1 MKLANIRNFAII
13 AHIDHGKSTLADRI
27 MEQTDT
33 VSKRQLSDQLL
44 DSMEVEQAHGVTV
57 KSRSVRNFY
66 QADNGQEY
74 EYNLIDTPGHVDF
87 SYEVSKSLT
96 ASDGVILLVD
106 ATQGV
111 QAQTVANLR
120 LALKHNLTIIP
131 VINKI
136 DNAAADVAATEAQ
149 IRALRPEFAHMDIL
163 KISAKTGENVHQVLE
178 AIYQKILAPQG
189 NPDAPL
195 KALIFDSQYDSYQG
209 IIADVRL
216 IDGQLKNQ
224 QKLELM
230 QGVSKFNAQAV
241 GIFTPDMKPVKE
253 LNAGEVGYI
262 VTGIKDVASV
272 QVGDTLTAAENPT
285 KNAIPHFKPAQSMV
299 YAGFY
304 PKGNT
309 SYEALKQAIS
319 KLALNDSAFHYTPEQ
334 SEALDASFRCG
345 FLGIFHLQI
354 IQERLRDEYHVE
366 VLTTAP
372 NATYHVYLKQPQP
385 KQEYLTITNPAKFPN
400 FSEIDY
406 VTESYV
412 KAVITTPNEYL
423 GAVMK
428 LCDQHFGEMVDLDN
442 QQDLVTLTYKLPVS
456 EIAYDFFNSLKSI
469 THGFATLDTEFLDY
483 ELVDVVKIQIQ
494 INYAAVDALDIIVPR
509 QKADLIAHKLVKK
522 LKYTVPRRLYPMPVQ
537 AVVENKS
544 IARVDVPPLR
554 KNAAVNGEKRSISKK
569 QQLLRRQS
577 LNKRQAVKSD
587 IKLPQSV
594 FDAILNINE
603 PD

>member
-87 SYEVSKSLT
+87 SYEVSKSLA
-96 ASDGVILLVD
+96 ASDGAILLVD

-149 IRALRPEFAHMDIL
+149 IRALRPEFADVTIL

-178 AIYQKILAPQG
+178 AIYQKIPAPQG
-189 NPDAPL
+189 KPAAPL
-195 KALIFDSQYDSYQG
+195 KALLFDSQYDSYQG

-216 IDGQLKNQ
+216 IDGTLKSQ

-230 QGVSKFNAQAV
+230 QGGSTFNAQAV

-253 LNAGEVGYI
+253 LNAGEVGYL

-334 SEALDASFRCG
+334 SEALDAGFRCG

-385 KQEYLTITNPAKFPN
+385 KQEYLTITNPAKFPD

-537 AVVENKS
+537 AMVENKA

>member
-87 SYEVSKSLT
+87 SYEVSKSLA
-96 ASDGVILLVD
+96 ASDGAILLVD

-149 IRALRPEFAHMDIL
+149 IRALRPEFADVDIL

-178 AIYQKILAPQG
+178 AIYQKIPAPQG
-189 NPDAPL
+189 NLDAPL

-216 IDGQLKNQ
+216 IDGQLQNQ
-224 QKLELM
+224 QKLQLM
-230 QGVSKFNAQAV
+230 QGGSIFNAQAI
-241 GIFTPDMKPVKE
+241 GIFTPNMQPVKA
-253 LNAGEVGYI
+253 LNAGEVGYV

-272 QVGDTLTAAENPT
+272 QVGDTLTAADNPT

-299 YAGFY
+299 YAGLY
-304 PKGNT
+304 PKGKT

-334 SEALDASFRCG
+334 SEALDAGFRCG

-372 NATYHVYLKQPQP
+372 NATYHVYLKQPEP
-385 KQEYLTITNPAKFPN
+385 KQEYVTITNPAKFPD

-412 KAVITTPNEYL
+412 KAVITTPNDYL

-428 LCDQHFGEMVDLDN
+428 LCDQHFGEMVNLDN

-537 AVVENKS
+537 AMVENKS

>member
-87 SYEVSKSLT
+87 SYEVSKSLA
-96 ASDGVILLVD
+96 ASDGAILLVD

-149 IRALRPEFAHMDIL
+149 IRALRPEFADVAIL
-163 KISAKTGENVHQVLE
+163 KISAKTCENVHQVLE
-178 AIYQKILAPQG
+178 AIYQKIPAPQG
-189 NPDAPL
+189 KPAAPL

-216 IDGQLKNQ
+216 IDGTLKSQ

-230 QGVSKFNAQAV
+230 QGGSTFNAQAV

-262 VTGIKDVASV
+262 VTGVKDVASV

-334 SEALDASFRCG
+334 SEALDAGFRCG

-372 NATYHVYLKQPQP
+372 NATYHVYLKQPQL
-385 KQEYLTITNPAKFPN
+385 KQEYLTITNPAKFPD

-537 AVVENKS
+537 AMVENKS

>member
-87 SYEVSKSLT
+87 SYEVSKSLA
-96 ASDGVILLVD
+96 ASDGAILLVD

-120 LALKHNLTIIP
+120 LAVKHNLTIIP

-149 IRALRPEFAHMDIL
+149 IRALRPEFADVDIL

-178 AIYQKILAPQG
+178 AIYQKIPAPQG
-189 NPDAPL
+189 KPDAPL

-216 IDGQLKNQ
+216 IDGQLKSQ
-224 QKLELM
+224 QKLGLM
-230 QGVSKFNAQAV
+230 QGGSTFNAQAV

-334 SEALDASFRCG
+334 SEALDAGFRCG

-400 FSEIDY
+400 FSKIDY

-537 AVVENKS
+537 AMVENKA

>member
-87 SYEVSKSLT
+87 SYEVSKSLA
-96 ASDGVILLVD
+96 ASDGAILLVD

-149 IRALRPEFAHMDIL
+149 IRALRPEFADVAIL

-178 AIYQKILAPQG
+178 AIYQKIPAPQG
-189 NPDAPL
+189 NLDAPL

-216 IDGQLKNQ
+216 IDGQLQNQ
-224 QKLELM
+224 QKLQLM
-230 QGVSKFNAQAV
+230 QGGSTFNAQAV

-253 LNAGEVGYI
+253 LNAGEVGYL

-334 SEALDASFRCG
+334 SEALDAGFRCG

-372 NATYHVYLKQPQP
+372 NATYHVYLKQTQP
-385 KQEYLTITNPAKFPN
+385 KQEYLTITNPAKFPD

-428 LCDQHFGEMVDLDN
+428 LCDQHFGEMVNLDN

-494 INYAAVDALDIIVPR
+494 INYASVDALDIIVPR

-537 AVVENKS
+537 AMVENKS

>member
-87 SYEVSKSLT
+87 SYEVSKSLA
-96 ASDGVILLVD
+96 ASDGAILLVD

-149 IRALRPEFAHMDIL
+149 IRALRPEFANVDIL

-178 AIYQKILAPQG
+178 AIYQKIPAPQG
-189 NPDAPL
+189 KPDAPL

-216 IDGQLKNQ
+216 IDGQLKSQ

-230 QGVSKFNAQAV
+230 QGGSIFNAQAV
-241 GIFTPDMKPVKE
+241 GIFTPNMKPVKE

-334 SEALDASFRCG
+334 SEALDAGFRCG

-372 NATYHVYLKQPQP
+372 NATYHVYLKQPQS
-385 KQEYLTITNPAKFPN
+385 KQEYLTITNPAKFPD

-537 AVVENKS
+537 AMVENKA

>member
-87 SYEVSKSLT
+87 SYEVSKSLA
-96 ASDGVILLVD
+96 ASDGAILLVD

-149 IRALRPEFAHMDIL
+149 IRALRPEFADVAIL

-178 AIYQKILAPQG
+178 AIYQKIPAPQG
-189 NPDAPL
+189 KPAAPL
-195 KALIFDSQYDSYQG
+195 KALLFDSQYDSYQG

-216 IDGQLKNQ
+216 IDGTLKSQ

-230 QGVSKFNAQAV
+230 QGGSTFNAQAV

-253 LNAGEVGYI
+253 LNAGEVGYL

-304 PKGNT
+304 PKGDT

-334 SEALDASFRCG
+334 SEALDAGFRCG

-385 KQEYLTITNPAKFPN
+385 KQEYLTITNPAKFPD

-428 LCDQHFGEMVDLDN
+428 LCDQHFGEMVNLDN

-537 AVVENKS
+537 AMVENKA

>member
-87 SYEVSKSLT
+87 SYEVSKSLA
-96 ASDGVILLVD
+96 ASDGAILLVD

-149 IRALRPEFAHMDIL
+149 IRALRPEFADVAIL

-178 AIYQKILAPQG
+178 AIYQKIPAPQG
-189 NPDAPL
+189 NPDEPL

-216 IDGQLKNQ
+216 IDGQLQNE
-224 QKLELM
+224 QKLQLM
-230 QGVSKFNAQAV
+230 QGGSIFNAQAI
-241 GIFTPDMKPVKE
+241 GIFTPNMQSVKA
-253 LNAGEVGYI
+253 LNAGEVGYV

-272 QVGDTLTAAENPT
+272 QVGDTLTAADNPT

-299 YAGFY
+299 YAGLY
-304 PKGNT
+304 PKGKT

-334 SEALDASFRCG
+334 SEALDAGFRCG

-372 NATYHVYLKQPQP
+372 NATYHVYLKQPEP
-385 KQEYLTITNPAKFPN
+385 KQEYVTITNPAKFPD

-412 KAVITTPNEYL
+412 KAVITTPNDYL

-428 LCDQHFGEMVDLDN
+428 LCDQHFGEMVNLDN

-537 AVVENKS
+537 AMVENKS

>member
-149 IRALRPEFAHMDIL
+149 IRALRPEFAHVDIL

-178 AIYQKILAPQG
+178 AIYQKIPAPQG

-334 SEALDASFRCG
+334 SEALDAGFRCG

-603 PD
+603 PN

>member
-87 SYEVSKSLT
+87 SYEVSKSLA
-96 ASDGVILLVD
+96 ASDGAILLVD

-149 IRALRPEFAHMDIL
+149 IRALRPEFADVAIL

-178 AIYQKILAPQG
+178 AIYQKIPAPQG
-189 NPDAPL
+189 NPDEPL
-195 KALIFDSQYDSYQG
+195 KALIFDSLYDSYQG

-216 IDGQLKNQ
+216 IDGQLQNQ
-224 QKLELM
+224 QKLQLM
-230 QGVSKFNAQAV
+230 QGGSIFNAQAI
-241 GIFTPDMKPVKE
+241 GIFTPNMQPVKA
-253 LNAGEVGYI
+253 LNAGEVGYV

-272 QVGDTLTAAENPT
+272 QVGDTLTAADNPT

-299 YAGFY
+299 YAGLY
-304 PKGNT
+304 PKGKT

-334 SEALDASFRCG
+334 SEALDAGFRCG

-372 NATYHVYLKQPQP
+372 NATYHVYLKQPEP
-385 KQEYLTITNPAKFPN
+385 KQEYVTITNPAKFPD

-412 KAVITTPNEYL
+412 KAVITTPNDYL

-428 LCDQHFGEMVDLDN
+428 LCDQHFGEMVNLDN

-537 AVVENKS
+537 AMVENKS

>member
-87 SYEVSKSLT
+87 SYEVSKSLA
-96 ASDGVILLVD
+96 ASDGAILLVD

-149 IRALRPEFAHMDIL
+149 IRALRPEFADVAIL

-178 AIYQKILAPQG
+178 AIYQKIPAPQG

-216 IDGQLKNQ
+216 IDGQLQ
-224 QKLELM
+224 SEQKLQLM
-230 QGVSKFNAQAV
+230 QGGSIFNAQAI
-241 GIFTPDMKPVKE
+241 GIFTPNMQPVKA
-253 LNAGEVGYI
+253 LNAGEVGYV

-272 QVGDTLTAAENPT
+272 QVGDTLTAADNPT

-299 YAGFY
+299 YAGLY
-304 PKGNT
+304 PKGKT

-334 SEALDASFRCG
+334 SEALDAGFRCG

-372 NATYHVYLKQPQP
+372 NATYHVYLKQPEP
-385 KQEYLTITNPAKFPN
+385 KQEYVTITNPAKFPD

-412 KAVITTPNEYL
+412 KAVITTPNDYL

-428 LCDQHFGEMVDLDN
+428 LCDQHFGEMVNLDN

-537 AVVENKS
+537 AMVENKS

>member
-87 SYEVSKSLT
+87 SYEVSKSLA
-96 ASDGVILLVD
+96 ASDGAILLVD

-136 DNAAADVAATEAQ
+136 DNAAADVVATEAQ
-149 IRALRPEFAHMDIL
+149 IRALRPEFADVAIL

-178 AIYQKILAPQG
+178 AIYQKIPAPQG

-216 IDGQLKNQ
+216 IDGQLQNQ
-224 QKLELM
+224 QKLQLM
-230 QGVSKFNAQAV
+230 QGGSTFNAQAV

-253 LNAGEVGYI
+253 LNAGEVGYL

-272 QVGDTLTAAENPT
+272 QVGDTLTAA
-285 KNAIPHFKPAQSMV
+285 
-299 YAGFY
+299 
-304 PKGNT
+304 
-309 SYEALKQAIS
+309 
-319 KLALNDSAFHYTPEQ
+319 
-334 SEALDASFRCG
+334 
-345 FLGIFHLQI
+345 
-354 IQERLRDEYHVE
+354 
-366 VLTTAP
+366 
-372 NATYHVYLKQPQP
+372 
-385 KQEYLTITNPAKFPN
+385 
-400 FSEIDY
+400 
-406 VTESYV
+406 
-412 KAVITTPNEYL
+412 
-423 GAVMK
+423 
-428 LCDQHFGEMVDLDN
+428 
-442 QQDLVTLTYKLPVS
+442 
-456 EIAYDFFNSLKSI
+456 
-469 THGFATLDTEFLDY
+469 
-483 ELVDVVKIQIQ
+483 
-494 INYAAVDALDIIVPR
+494 
-509 QKADLIAHKLVKK
+509 
-522 LKYTVPRRLYPMPVQ
+522 
-537 AVVENKS
+537 
-544 IARVDVPPLR
+544 
-554 KNAAVNGEKRSISKK
+554 
-569 QQLLRRQS
+569 
-577 LNKRQAVKSD
+577 
-587 IKLPQSV
+587 
-594 FDAILNINE
+594 
-603 PD
+603 

>member
-87 SYEVSKSLT
+87 SYEVSKSLA
-96 ASDGVILLVD
+96 ASDGAILLVD

-136 DNAAADVAATEAQ
+136 DNAAADVETTEAQ
-149 IRALRPEFAHMDIL
+149 IRALRPEFADVAIL

-178 AIYQKILAPQG
+178 AIYQKIPAPQG

-216 IDGQLKNQ
+216 IDGQLQNQ
-224 QKLELM
+224 QKLQLM
-230 QGVSKFNAQAV
+230 QGGSIFNAQAI
-241 GIFTPDMKPVKE
+241 GIFTPNMQPVKA
-253 LNAGEVGYI
+253 LNAGEVGYV

-272 QVGDTLTAAENPT
+272 QVGDTLTAADNPT

-299 YAGFY
+299 YAGLY
-304 PKGNT
+304 PKGKT

-334 SEALDASFRCG
+334 SEALDAGFRCG

-372 NATYHVYLKQPQP
+372 NATYHVYLKQPEP
-385 KQEYLTITNPAKFPN
+385 KQEYVTITNPAKFPD

-412 KAVITTPNEYL
+412 KAVITTPNDYL

-428 LCDQHFGEMVDLDN
+428 LCDQHFGEMVNLDN

-537 AVVENKS
+537 AMVENKS

>member
-27 MEQTDT
+27 MEQTAT
-33 VSKRQLSDQLL
+33 VSKRQLSEQLL

-87 SYEVSKSLT
+87 AYEVSKSLA
-96 ASDGVILLVD
+96 ASDGAILLVD

-149 IRALRPEFAHMDIL
+149 IRALRPEFADVAIL

-178 AIYQKILAPQG
+178 AIYQKIPAPQG
-189 NPDAPL
+189 KPDAPL

-216 IDGQLKNQ
+216 IDGTLKSQ

-230 QGVSKFNAQAV
+230 QNGSTFNAQAV

-272 QVGDTLTAAENPT
+272 QVGDTLTTVENPT

-304 PKGNT
+304 PKGDT

-334 SEALDASFRCG
+334 SEALDAGFRCG

-385 KQEYLTITNPAKFPN
+385 KQEYLTITNPAKFPD

-537 AVVENKS
+537 AMVENKS

>member
-1 MKLANIRNFAII
+1 
-13 AHIDHGKSTLADRI
+13 
-27 MEQTDT
+27 
-33 VSKRQLSDQLL
+33 
-44 DSMEVEQAHGVTV
+44 
-57 KSRSVRNFY
+57 
-66 QADNGQEY
+66 
-74 EYNLIDTPGHVDF
+74 
-87 SYEVSKSLT
+87 
-96 ASDGVILLVD
+96 
-106 ATQGV
+106 
-111 QAQTVANLR
+111 
-120 LALKHNLTIIP
+120 
-131 VINKI
+131 
-136 DNAAADVAATEAQ
+136 
-149 IRALRPEFAHMDIL
+149 
-163 KISAKTGENVHQVLE
+163 
-178 AIYQKILAPQG
+178 
-189 NPDAPL
+189 
-195 KALIFDSQYDSYQG
+195 
-209 IIADVRL
+209 
-216 IDGQLKNQ
+216 
-224 QKLELM
+224 M
-230 QGVSKFNAQAV
+230 QGGSIFNAQAI
-241 GIFTPDMKPVKE
+241 GIFTPNMQPVKA
-253 LNAGEVGYI
+253 LNAGEVGYV

-272 QVGDTLTAAENPT
+272 QVGDTLTAADNPT

-299 YAGFY
+299 YAGLY
-304 PKGNT
+304 PKGKT

-334 SEALDASFRCG
+334 SEALDAGFRCG

-372 NATYHVYLKQPQP
+372 NATYHVYLKQPEP
-385 KQEYLTITNPAKFPN
+385 KQEYVTITNPAKFPD

-412 KAVITTPNEYL
+412 KAVITTPNDYL

-428 LCDQHFGEMVDLDN
+428 LCDQHFGEMVNLDN

-537 AVVENKS
+537 AMVENKS

>member
-87 SYEVSKSLT
+87 SYEVSKSLA
-96 ASDGVILLVD
+96 ASDGAILLVD

-178 AIYQKILAPQG
+178 AIYQKIPAPQG

-230 QGVSKFNAQAV
+230 QGVSTFNAQAV

-334 SEALDASFRCG
+334 SEALDAGFRCG

-483 ELVDVVKIQIQ
+483 ELMDVVKIQIQ

>member
-87 SYEVSKSLT
+87 SYEVSKSLA
-96 ASDGVILLVD
+96 ASDGAILLVD

-149 IRALRPEFAHMDIL
+149 IRALRPEFADVTIL

-178 AIYQKILAPQG
+178 AIYQKIPAPQG
-189 NPDAPL
+189 KPAAPL

-216 IDGQLKNQ
+216 IDGTLKSQ

-230 QGVSKFNAQAV
+230 QGGSTFNAQAV

-253 LNAGEVGYI
+253 LNAGEVGYL

-304 PKGNT
+304 PKGDT

-334 SEALDASFRCG
+334 SEALDAGFRCG

-354 IQERLRDEYHVE
+354 IQERLRDEYQVE

-385 KQEYLTITNPAKFPN
+385 KQEYLTITNPAKFPD

-537 AVVENKS
+537 AMVENKA

>member
-87 SYEVSKSLT
+87 SYEVSKSLA
-96 ASDGVILLVD
+96 ASDGAILLVD

-149 IRALRPEFAHMDIL
+149 IRALRPEFADVAIL

-178 AIYQKILAPQG
+178 AIYQKIPAPQG
-189 NPDAPL
+189 NPDEPL

-216 IDGQLKNQ
+216 IDGQLQ
-224 QKLELM
+224 SEQKLQLM
-230 QGVSKFNAQAV
+230 QGGSIFNVQAI
-241 GIFTPDMKPVKE
+241 GIFTPNMQPVKA
-253 LNAGEVGYI
+253 LNAGEVGYV

-272 QVGDTLTAAENPT
+272 QVGDTLTAADNPT

-299 YAGFY
+299 YAGLY
-304 PKGNT
+304 PKGKT

-334 SEALDASFRCG
+334 SEALDAGFRCG

-372 NATYHVYLKQPQP
+372 NATYHVYLKQPEP
-385 KQEYLTITNPAKFPN
+385 KQEYVTITNPAKFPD

-412 KAVITTPNEYL
+412 KAVITTPNDYL

-428 LCDQHFGEMVDLDN
+428 LCDQHFGEMVNLDN

-537 AVVENKS
+537 AMVENKS

>member
-87 SYEVSKSLT
+87 SYEVSKSLA
-96 ASDGVILLVD
+96 ASDGAILLVD

-149 IRALRPEFAHMDIL
+149 IRALRPEFADADIL

-178 AIYQKILAPQG
+178 AIYQKIPAPQG
-189 NPDAPL
+189 NLDAPL

-216 IDGQLKNQ
+216 IDGQLQSQ
-224 QKLELM
+224 QKLQLM
-230 QGVSKFNAQAV
+230 QGGSIFNAQAI
-241 GIFTPDMKPVKE
+241 GIFTPNMQPVKE

-272 QVGDTLTAAENPT
+272 QVGDTLTAADNPT

-299 YAGFY
+299 YAGLY
-304 PKGNT
+304 PKGKT

-334 SEALDASFRCG
+334 SEALDAGFRCG

-372 NATYHVYLKQPQP
+372 NATYHVYLKQPEP
-385 KQEYLTITNPAKFPN
+385 KQEYVTITNPAKFPD

-412 KAVITTPNEYL
+412 KAVITTPNDYL

-428 LCDQHFGEMVDLDN
+428 LCDQHFGEMVNLDN

-537 AVVENKS
+537 AMVENKS

>member
-87 SYEVSKSLT
+87 SYEVSKSLA
-96 ASDGVILLVD
+96 ASDGAILLVD

-149 IRALRPEFAHMDIL
+149 IRALRPEFADVAIL

-178 AIYQKILAPQG
+178 AIYQKIPAPQG
-189 NPDAPL
+189 NPDEPL

-216 IDGQLKNQ
+216 IDGQLQNQ
-224 QKLELM
+224 QKLQLM
-230 QGVSKFNAQAV
+230 QGGSIFNAQAI
-241 GIFTPDMKPVKE
+241 GIFTPNMQSVKA
-253 LNAGEVGYI
+253 LNAGEVGYV

-272 QVGDTLTAAENPT
+272 QVGDTLTAADNPT

-299 YAGFY
+299 YAGLY
-304 PKGNT
+304 PKGKT

-334 SEALDASFRCG
+334 SEALDAGFRCG

-372 NATYHVYLKQPQP
+372 NATYHVYLKQPEP
-385 KQEYLTITNPAKFPN
+385 KQEYVTITNPAKFPD

-412 KAVITTPNEYL
+412 KAVITTPNDYL

-428 LCDQHFGEMVDLDN
+428 LCDQHFGEMVNLDN

-537 AVVENKS
+537 AMVENKS

>member
-87 SYEVSKSLT
+87 SYEVSKSLA
-96 ASDGVILLVD
+96 ASDGAILLVD

-149 IRALRPEFAHMDIL
+149 IRALRPEFADVAIL

-178 AIYQKILAPQG
+178 AIYQKIPAPQG
-189 NPDAPL
+189 NPDEPL

-216 IDGQLKNQ
+216 IDGQLQSQ
-224 QKLELM
+224 QKLQLM
-230 QGVSKFNAQAV
+230 QGGSIFNAQAI
-241 GIFTPDMKPVKE
+241 GIFTPNMQSVKA
-253 LNAGEVGYI
+253 LNAGEVGYV

-272 QVGDTLTAAENPT
+272 QVGDTLTAADNPT

-299 YAGFY
+299 YAGLY
-304 PKGNT
+304 PKGKT

-334 SEALDASFRCG
+334 SEALDAGFRCG

-372 NATYHVYLKQPQP
+372 NATYHVYLKQPEP
-385 KQEYLTITNPAKFPN
+385 KQEYVTITNPAKFPD

-412 KAVITTPNEYL
+412 KAVITTPNDYL

-428 LCDQHFGEMVDLDN
+428 LCDQHFGEMVNLDN

-537 AVVENKS
+537 AMVENKS